1 MALIR
6 TLFRGRST
14 VHCFGVEAYAGSK
27 GGEELF
33 ALLERCRPRV
43 VLMESFAAPD
53 AEVFTGGQIPYGSQ
67 LNKAG
72 LPRAWTMIEDA
83 KFQNL
88 WSCEAVGVLSALRI
102 GAELR
107 LADRYHAVSFDR
119 LIAKRSLDEIR
130 TNVVS
135 ATESLAQQL
144 EGRRATAIAQ
154 NALCSAGFE
163 RLHWSS
169 KWYQRPRTRRC
180 PFFPELWSE
189 RHAVMANVTK
199 RAADEEEDSHIALVV
214 GTEHVDHV
222 ASLLDDEGDIAHL
235 LSAPD
240 DTAPFEVQVEK
251 RCVLAALLGAT
262 RAFPQDLVLPAPDNL
277 VPEAAEVVRS
287 VYPKYH
293 RAIAGRLSQAGMKS
307 VYGSVEEVISSHQQ
321 TVHGLS
327 QLYELCDQLGDPL
340 KQAVTS

>member
-154 NALCSAGFE
+154 NAL
-163 RLHWSS
+163 
-169 KWYQRPRTRRC
+169 C